1 MTDQLELLFSLDLG
15 NELGEGVQWHH
26 ASQTLWWTDIHQSRL
41 YRYDWASQ
49 QLADWHTPDRLTSFG
64 VLDTQ
69 PIRLLVAFAS
79 GFALYEPD
87 SGDCQWLAQPERHL
101 PSNRFNDGRVDR
113 QGRFWAGT
121 MQDAPSDTGDRQPVG
136 TLYRLDSTGATPVIN
151 DLTIPNTLCWSP
163 DSQQMFHADT
173 PTGQI
178 RRYDF
183 DTKTGDINN
192 EVLFAKAPRG
202 YPDGGLIDA
211 DGYLMCALFG
221 GSAVARF
228 NPAGE
233 LVALHELPASQPTC
247 VSLGGPDLNVLFVTS
262 ATEAMSDE
270 QLKAEPKAGS
280 LLAYATPY
288 KGLPECTPDAAL
300 LPQPLSE

>member
-15 NELGEGVQWHH
+15 NELGEAVQWHH

-49 QLADWHTPDRLTSFG
+49 QLTDWQTPQRLTCFG
-64 VLDTQ
+64 ILATQ
-69 PIRLLVAFAS
+69 PVRLLVAFAG

-87 SGDCQWLAQPERHL
+87 SGDYQWLAQPEQHL
-101 PSNRFNDGRVDR
+101 PGNRYNDGRVDR

-121 MQDAPSDTGDRQPVG
+121 MQDVGDRQAVG
-136 TLYRLDSTGATPVIN
+136 TLYRLDPSGATPVIN

-163 DSQQMFHADT
+163 DSRQLFHADT

-183 DTKTGDINN
+183 DATTGAISNAT
-192 EVLFAKAPRG
+192 LFAKAPRG

-228 NPAGE
+228 SPSGE
-233 LVALHELPASQPTC
+233 LIALHELPASQPTC
-247 VSLGGPDLNVLFVTS
+247 VALGGPELNILFVTS
-262 ATEAMSDE
+262 ATEAMSAE
-270 QLKAEPKAGS
+270 QRQAEPKAGS

-288 KGLPECTPDAAL
+288 KGLPECTPDAAR
-300 LPQPLSE
+300 LPQPLSD